1 MFKSFAFASALIALS
16 LPTSAQACA
25 PPLVIFAFGSAR
37 IPADGR
43 GEVELFSKEARMA
56 YQARVKLTATTDGS
70 KSNVKMSRRRVE
82 AIKAALAR
90 GGVSTKR
97 IDVEYIRATSDS
109 SARIVMM
116 EIASSPTCG
125 A

>member
-1 MFKSFAFASALIALS
+1 
-16 LPTSAQACA
+16 
-25 PPLVIFAFGSAR
+25 
-37 IPADGR
+37 
-43 GEVELFSKEARMA
+43 MA